1 MDKSDREAGEEPT
14 PDTGVD
20 AGNGDDEVTA
30 EVVQD
35 LESAPGL
42 ESSTTGDAADSR
54 NHSLHN
60 DFPDDDALEP
70 GFILRDRFEIVE
82 LVHSGGMG
90 HVYKALDS
98 RRHRSASEQVHVA
111 IKMMRRSLASGFD
124 ARRALEREAART
136 QQLSHPNIVNI
147 FDFDQQDDRF
157 FIVMEWLDGESLNAL
172 LRRTTGRPL
181 ATQFV
186 WRIIEGVVSALRHAH
201 GKNIVHAD
209 INPSNIF
216 ITETQDIKLLDFG
229 VARLAS
235 QAANDEGD
243 GLVWATQPYASPQ
256 VLSGSPPSFEDDIFS
271 LACVAYRALTG
282 KHPFGGRTSRE
293 AMNDQLVV
301 EPIPGLADR
310 YWRVLEQALAYE
322 RSERP
327 ASISA
332 FLVDHLELPDPA
344 RPQRWYG
351 RYGLALLALA
361 AVALAVGNYWLTRDE
376 GFEAETGFVESPPLE
391 QTTVI
396 DEPLAD
402 ATTDAAL
409 ELLND
414 ANLAMEESRYV
425 EPDEANAR
433 TLYRAAMALE
443 PGNPAAMAGLRE
455 IGNIYVQRAESALRA
470 GELEGALAAYTVA
483 EETDADN
490 PAIALFGELLL
501 AQANGALANA
511 QAAAAGGDIDG
522 ASDWLAQA
530 ERYAV
535 IDAGTIAG
543 VRDGIEGTRQ
553 ERALLDAIAAAEAN
567 ITAGKLISPE
577 GDNAHEQL
585 LELRRSNGDEPG
597 VLATIERL
605 VERLLN
611 RAAFATAAEQFTV
624 AGELLSAAAVFNV
637 LESDVAR
644 AQDWLQ
650 QAIDLSAMPPSTEA
664 ALAGSAAANDALAAD
679 PDSPITNA
687 ADATD
692 LTSSASGESNIETSP
707 TNADPETQAA
717 NARAADRPQQAV
729 PLSELDIEKFV
740 PPRYPRRA
748 AESDRAGFV
757 DLQFNVNTD
766 GSTSNIEI
774 VNSEPG
780 DAFVASAIDAVRQ
793 WRFAD
798 RENEVRARVRL
809 RFDPQAI
816 E

>member
-20 AGNGDDEVTA
+20 AVNGDDEVTA

-35 LESAPGL
+35 IDSAPGV
-42 ESSTTGDAADSR
+42 ESPATGEGAISR
-54 NHSLHN
+54 NRSLHN
-60 DFPDDDALEP
+60 GFPDDDALQP

-90 HVYKALDS
+90 HVYKALDN
-98 RRHRSASEQVHVA
+98 RRQRSASDQVHVA

-172 LRRTTGRPL
+172 LRRTSGRPL

-186 WRIIEGVVSALRHAH
+186 WRIVEGVVSALQHAH

-243 GLVWATQPYASPQ
+243 ELVWATQPYASPE
-256 VLSGSPPSFEDDIFS
+256 VLSGAPPRFEDDIFS

-282 KHPFGGRTSRE
+282 KHPFGGRSSRE
-293 AMNDQLVV
+293 ALKEQLAV
-301 EPIPGLADR
+301 EPVPGLANR
-310 YWRVLEQALAYE
+310 YWRVLEQSLAYE
-322 RSERP
+322 RSQRP
-327 ASISA
+327 SSISA
-332 FLVDHLELPDPA
+332 FLVDRSQLPGSA

-361 AVALAVGNYWLTRDE
+361 AVALAVGNYWLTRNE
-376 GFEAETGFVESPPLE
+376 GFEAETVVVDSPPSE
-391 QTTVI
+391 QTAVI
-396 DEPLAD
+396 DEPLVE
-402 ATTDAAL
+402 ATTTATL
-409 ELLND
+409 GLLND
-414 ANLAMEESRYV
+414 ASLAMAESRYV
-425 EPDEANAR
+425 EPEEANAR
-433 TLYRAAMALE
+433 TLYRAALALE
-443 PGNPAAMAGLRE
+443 PGNPDAVAGLRE
-455 IGNIYVQRAESALRA
+455 IGNLYVQRAESALR
-470 GELEGALAAYTVA
+470 GGDVEGALAAYAVA
-483 EETDADN
+483 EESDANN
-490 PAIALFGELLL
+490 PALTLLRELLL
-501 AQANGALANA
+501 AQANAAIANA
-511 QAAAAGGDIDG
+511 RTAAVGGDVDS
-522 ASDWLAQA
+522 ASDWLTQA
-530 ERYAV
+530 ERYAL

-543 VRDGIEGTRQ
+543 VRNSIEGARQ
-553 ERALLDAIAAAEAN
+553 ERALLDAIASAEAN
-567 ITAGKLISPE
+567 IAAGNLISPE

-585 LELRRSNGDEPG
+585 LELTRSNGDDPR
-597 VLATIERL
+597 VLSTTERL

-624 AGELLSAAAVFNV
+624 AAELLSAAAVFDV
-637 LESDVAR
+637 LESDVAN

-650 QAIDLSAMPPSTEA
+650 QAIDLSTMPPAAEA
-664 ALAGSAAANDALAAD
+664 AAAGSVELEEELADVAD
-679 PDSPITNA
+679 PA
-687 ADATD
+687 ASSSTD
-692 LTSSASGESNIETSP
+692 EASRV
-707 TNADPETQAA
+707 A
-717 NARAADRPQQAV
+717 NAPMSESQQPV
-729 PLSELDIEKFV
+729 PLSELDIENFV

-748 AESDRAGFV
+748 AESELAGFV
-757 DLQFNVNTD
+757 DLQFTVNTD

-774 VNSEPG
+774 VNAEPG
-780 DAFVASAIDAVRQ
+780 DTFVSSAINAVRQ
-793 WRFAD
+793 WRFAE
-798 RENEVRARVRL
+798 RENDVRAHVRL